1 MNLPSIASAVAAGVR
16 RANAPRPRWYQ
27 SEMRDNV
34 LASWALG
41 LQNVLAVLPT
51 GGGKTVL
58 FAMIVA
64 DHVGASCCIAHRQEL
79 VGQISMALARNGVR
93 HRIIA
98 PAGVV
103 RAICQEHLAE
113 LGVCYYDPNASAAVA
128 GVDTLLRRDDPW
140 FKQVTLWVQD
150 ECFPAGTLIDGR
162 PIEQIRVG
170 DVVTAFNE
178 QTGELEQR
186 RVVRLFKNLAPK
198 HMVRVSSTHH
208 VLDCTPGHPFF
219 TRRGWVPAVQL
230 TAADEV
236 LIHAPGNAP
245 MHDVREFD
253 DSRGVDFETVGN
265 RGPGLLQSGMLEGVS
280 GASIVRDNGTN
291 ESSACVGPYEVE
303 QPNGPAR
310 KPQKDAP
317 DLEADG
323 ARAEIAGRERT
334 AANRRRNDPSLTAGR
349 LRVRVADASADGG
362 VSGRGRAAV
371 GIQGGLRARGVTD
384 SDRSG
389 RGEPLVPGAP
399 SARPQERGV
408 LSWARVDSA
417 QIYERGDPRFP
428 RHCADDGFVYNF
440 EVEGLHTY
448 VADGVV
454 VHNCHHVL
462 KENKWGKAAAL
473 FPNAKGLGVTA
484 TPCRADGKG
493 LGRHADGLFDVM
505 HVGPTMRELINLG
518 YLTDYRIVCAPTHIE
533 TAKARVGANGDYVL
547 DRGTGKAAV
556 RDSTLV
562 GDVVKEYQRWTPGR
576 LGVVFTSDLDTAA
589 DIAEQFR
596 RAGVP
601 AEMVDGTTPDA
612 TRRDVLRRFRAREL
626 LVLVNVDL
634 FGEGFDLPAIE
645 VVQLARPTMSFA
657 LHAQQFGRAL
667 RLLVDKAYMASW
679 DDYPPEQRLAIIA
692 ASSKPR
698 ATIIDHVGNCVAPGL
713 GLPDSRNDWTLDA
726 VDRKSKGA
734 DDAEPLAYCLNPICA
749 QVYPRAKPVC
759 PYCGVKP
766 ERAGGAARSIKT
778 VDGDL
783 LELDPATLAAMRGE
797 LAQALPTLETYR
809 AKLSAQGLPHTH
821 VLGNAKHHYAKL
833 QAAENLRDAMAWW
846 AGEKRAAGQCDQE
859 IYRRFYLTF
868 GLDWLGAQMLG
879 RADMDALAARIDE
892 KLTAPSLAA
901 RVRPT

>member
-1 MNLPSIASAVAAGVR
+1 MNLPSTASAVAAGVR

-27 SEMRDNV
+27 TEMQQLITD
-34 LASWALG
+34 SWALG
-41 LQNVLAVLPT
+41 LQNVLAVLPC
-51 GGGKTVL
+51 GAGKTVT
-58 FAMIVA
+58 FACVVS

-150 ECFPAGTLIDGR
+150 EA
-162 PIEQIRVG
+162 
-170 DVVTAFNE
+170 
-178 QTGELEQR
+178 
-186 RVVRLFKNLAPK
+186 
-198 HMVRVSSTHH
+198 HH
-208 VLDCTPGHPFF
+208 VL
-219 TRRGWVPAVQL
+219 
-230 TAADEV
+230 
-236 LIHAPGNAP
+236 
-245 MHDVREFD
+245 
-253 DSRGVDFETVGN
+253 
-265 RGPGLLQSGMLEGVS
+265 
-280 GASIVRDNGTN
+280 RD
-291 ESSACVGPYEVE
+291 
-303 QPNGPAR
+303 
-310 KPQKDAP
+310 
-317 DLEADG
+317 
-323 ARAEIAGRERT
+323 
-334 AANRRRNDPSLTAGR
+334 
-349 LRVRVADASADGG
+349 
-362 VSGRGRAAV
+362 
-371 GIQGGLRARGVTD
+371 
-384 SDRSG
+384 
-389 RGEPLVPGAP
+389 
-399 SARPQERGV
+399 
-408 LSWARVDSA
+408 
-417 QIYERGDPRFP
+417 
-428 RHCADDGFVYNF
+428 
-440 EVEGLHTY
+440 
-448 VADGVV
+448 
-454 VHNCHHVL
+454 
-462 KENKWGKAAAL
+462 NKWGKAAAL

-505 HVGPTMRELINLG
+505 HVGPTMRDLINWG

-533 TAKARVGANGDYVL
+533 YARARIGANGDYVL
-547 DRGTGKAAV
+547 DRGEGKKAV
-556 RDSTLV
+556 QESTLV
-562 GDVVKEYQRWTPGR
+562 GDVVREYQRWVPGK
-576 LGVVFTSDLDTAA
+576 LSVVFATDLETAA
-589 DIAEQFR
+589 DIAQRYRDAGIPAETLDGTMSDSER
-596 RAGVP
+596 RAVLGRYK
-601 AEMVDGTTPDA
+601 
-612 TRRDVLRRFRAREL
+612 RRET
-626 LVLVNVDL
+626 LVLVTVDIVS
-634 FGEGFDLPAIE
+634 EGFDLPAIE
-645 VVQLARPTMSFA
+645 VVQFARLTLSFG
-657 LHAQQFGRAL
+657 LFVQMFSRAL
-667 RLLVDKAYMASW
+667 RLMLERQLMAVW
-679 DDYPPEQRLAIIA
+679 DDYTPERRLAIIA
-692 ASSKPR
+692 ASEKPV
-698 ATIIDHVGNCVAPGL
+698 AWILDHVGNCVFH

-868 GLDWLGAQMLG
+868 GLDWLAAQMLG